1 MSLFL
6 RTASAAKLEALS
18 KAMAIIEFKLDGT
31 IVTAN
36 ENFLATVGYS
46 LDEIK
51 GRHHSMFV
59 DAAYGASAEYR
70 EFWAALNRGEHKVA
84 EFKRHGKGGREIWLE
99 ASYTPILNAA
109 GKPVSVVKFATDI
122 TRNKLEAADM
132 KSKIEAV
139 GRAQAVI
146 ESTLDGIIVD
156 ANKNFTDTVGY
167 SLDEIRGQHHRIF
180 MEAAE
185 RESAD
190 YREFWNNL
198 HDGRFQAGLYK
209 RVGKT
214 GQTIWLEAA
223 YNPILDA
230 DGVPYK
236 VVKFATDVTKRQE
249 HNMALAEAAR
259 AFESGI
265 KSAVEAVS
273 CSATDMQDTAQ
284 SLASTADRTSEQSS
298 AVSAASEQLDMSVN
312 EISQQMSRASNV
324 TESAVEEVKN
334 SERLVASLLAAAD
347 KIGEVTKLISAIAN
361 QTNMLALNA
370 TIEAAR
376 AGEMGKGFA
385 VVAAEVKHLA
395 TQTARAT
402 EEITQQVRSVQ
413 ESSRSTA
420 TAIQSITHVI
430 SQVSH
435 ISVSVSGAV
444 EQQAAATREVS
455 LNINGV
461 NQAAGHTNTASANLL
476 NLADSVSKQ
485 VAGLGLRV
493 DSFLRSIN
501 AAAA

>member
-6 RTASAAKLEALS
+6 KSASAAKLEALS
-18 KAMAIIEFKLDGT
+18 RAMAIIEFKLDGT

-36 ENFLATVGYS
+36 ENFLKTVGYT

-59 DAAYGASAEYR
+59 EPGYVATPEYR
-70 EFWAALNRGEHKVA
+70 QCWEALNRGEHMVA
-84 EFKRHGKGGREIWLE
+84 QFKRLAKGGREIWLE
-99 ASYTPILNAA
+99 ASYNPIIGAG

-122 TRNKLEAADM
+122 TQAKAECADM
-132 KSKIEAV
+132 KSKIEAI

-146 ESTLDGIIVD
+146 EFTLDGTILD

-167 SLDEIRGQHHRIF
+167 GLNEIVGQHHRMF
-180 MEAAE
+180 MDAEARDSAE
-185 RESAD
+185 
-190 YREFWNNL
+190 YRDFWNNL
-198 HDGRFQAGLYK
+198 REGRFQAGLYK
-209 RVGKT
+209 RVGK
-214 GQTIWLEAA
+214 GGKTIWLEAA
-223 YNPILDA
+223 YNPILNA

-236 VVKFATDVTKRQE
+236 VVKFATDITRRQE
-249 HNMALAEAAR
+249 QNLALAEAAKC
-259 AFESGI
+259 FEAGI
-265 KSAVEAVS
+265 KSAVESVS
-273 CSATDMQDTAQ
+273 SSASNMQETAH
-284 SLASTADRTSEQSS
+284 SLASTADRASQQSS

-312 EISQQMSRASNV
+312 EISHQMSRASNV

-334 SERLVASLLAAAD
+334 SERLVASLLSAAE
-347 KIGEVTKLISAIAN
+347 KIGEVTQMISAIAN

-395 TQTARAT
+395 TQTAKAT

-420 TAIQSITHVI
+420 DAIQSITNVI

-461 NQAAGHTNTASANLL
+461 NQAAGHTGSASANLL
-476 NLADSVSKQ
+476 NLADAVTRQ
-485 VAGLGLRV
+485 VAGLGARV
-493 DSFLRSIN
+493 DSFLQSIH
-501 AAAA
+501 AAA

>member
-36 ENFLATVGYS
+36 ENFLATVGYT

-59 DAAYGASAEYR
+59 EPGYAATPEYR
-70 EFWAALNRGEHKVA
+70 ACWEALNRGEHQVA
-84 EFKRHGKGGREIWLE
+84 QFKRIAKGGREIWLE
-99 ASYTPILNAA
+99 ASYNPIFGPT

-122 TRNKLEAADM
+122 TRAKTEGADM
-132 KSKIEAV
+132 KSKIEAI

-146 ESTLDGIIVD
+146 EFTLDGIILD

-167 SLDEIRGQHHRIF
+167 SLDEIRGQHHRMF
-180 MEAAE
+180 MDAE
-185 RESAD
+185 ERDGAD
-190 YREFWNNL
+190 YAEFWRKLREGN
-198 HDGRFQAGLYK
+198 FQAGLYK
-209 RVGKT
+209 RVGK
-214 GQTIWLEAA
+214 GGKTIYLEAA
-223 YNPILDA
+223 YNPILNA

-236 VVKFATDVTKRQE
+236 VVKFATDVTRRQE
-249 HNMALAEAAR
+249 QNLALAEAAR
-259 AFESGI
+259 AFEAGI
-265 KSAVEAVS
+265 KSAVESVS
-273 CSATDMQDTAQ
+273 TSASTMQDTAQ
-284 SLASTADRTSEQSS
+284 SLASTADLTSQQSS
-298 AVSAASEQLDMSVN
+298 AVSAASEQLDQSVN
-312 EISQQMSRASNV
+312 EISAQMSHASTV
-324 TESAVEEVKN
+324 TETAVEQVRN
-334 SERLVASLLAAAD
+334 SERLVASLLAAAE
-347 KIGEVTKLISAIAN
+347 KIGDVTKMISAIAN

-376 AGEMGKGFA
+376 AGDMGKGFA

-395 TQTARAT
+395 NQTAKAT
-402 EEITQQVRSVQ
+402 EEITEQVRSVQ

-420 TAIQSITHVI
+420 SAIQSITSVI

-455 LNINGV
+455 MNINGV
-461 NQAAGHTNTASANLL
+461 NQAAGHTGSASADLL
-476 NLADSVSKQ
+476 NLADSVTRQ

-493 DSFLRSIN
+493 DNFLRSIHT
-501 AAAA
+501 AA